1 MGTKYAFGID
11 LGTTNSCI
19 AVKTKD
25 DVPKVI
31 DLIEGSGDFTNT
43 LPSCV
48 MYDNGKIIVGKE
60 AYQKRYD
67 TKHVVY
73 SSKRDIG
80 SDKTYPIEINGE
92 IVNITPV
99 DVAAEVLSA
108 LKRSAE
114 IVYGE
119 VKDVTIT
126 VPAYFTAEARKAT
139 QEAAEKAG
147 LNVKALIN
155 EPTAAALNYARN
167 SEKDENILVYDLG
180 GGTFDVTVL
189 NIRAGSSGLDDFFG
203 TESAAIGAEVLS
215 TGGNRCLGGDDLDR
229 IAADLA
235 IQAAEATFKKEHP
248 EIEES
253 LVDFLKKKYPI
264 VYEKIV
270 LTAEQLKKRISTSNI
285 SVYNE
290 TFGKDDY
297 CPYEVVTVFGDN
309 IFAKAAEQ
317 IFMRT
322 ESIVQECM
330 HNANIGYTDLD
341 KVVLVGGSTKLIH
354 IRNAIKNFLEKKKVS
369 SDIIYSNFSP
379 DEAVALGASIN
390 SAILT
395 GEMNMEFSDVL
406 SQSIGISEIDSVNG
420 RSTGERYRILVS
432 KNTKIPTTPKV
443 HAAYVEPG
451 ETQVIIP
458 FYQGDER
465 LLEDNMHIGTVY
477 LDIPKS
483 DKPQDVSLKYWVTA
497 SGSLEVSASAGGNS
511 INARL
516 ENILRPVAKKVD
528 AKTSKLKKELKRLE
542 DTLREYA
549 SDEDLQVGLDRI
561 EQVREHYTKESFSS
575 LKKFIQEVTR
585 KNIST
590 ALNGAQDGVRSKA
603 ALSSLFQADG
613 ASAEE
618 DSDEEE

>member
-19 AVKTKD
+19 AVKMKNEI
-25 DVPKVI
+25 PKVI

-48 MYDNGKIIVGKE
+48 MYKDDKIIVGKE
-60 AYQKRYD
+60 AYQQRYD

-80 SDKTYPIEINGE
+80 SDKVYPIEINGKT
-92 IVNITPV
+92 VNITPI
-99 DVAAEVLSA
+99 DVASEVLRALKKSAEV
-108 LKRSAE
+108 
-114 IVYGE
+114 VYGE
-119 VKDVTIT
+119 VDEVTIT

-147 LNVKALIN
+147 LTVKALIN

-167 SEKDENILVYDLG
+167 SEMDENILVYDLG

-189 NIRAGSSGLDDFFG
+189 NIRAGSNSLDDFFG
-203 TESAAIGAEVLS
+203 TESSAIGAEVLS
-215 TGGNRCLGGDDLDR
+215 TGGNRYLGGDDLDR

-235 IQAAEATFKKEHP
+235 IQASEESFKEDHP
-248 EIEES
+248 EITEP
-253 LVDFLKKKYPI
+253 LVDFLKENYSVI
-264 VYEKIV
+264 YEKIV
-270 LTAEQLKKRISTSNI
+270 LTAEQLKKRIGTSNI

-290 TFGKDDY
+290 TFGNDEY
-297 CPYEVVTVFGDN
+297 CPYEIVAVFGDN
-309 IFAKAAEQ
+309 IFTKAAEQ

-330 HNANIGYTDLD
+330 HNANMDYTDLD

-354 IRNAIKNFLEKKKVS
+354 IRNAIKNFLEKRKVS

-406 SQSIGISEIDSVNG
+406 SQSIGISEIDTINERTTS
-420 RSTGERYRILVS
+420 ERYKILVP

-443 HAAYVEPG
+443 HNAYVEPG
-451 ETQVIIP
+451 EIQVVIP

-483 DKPQDVSLKYWVTA
+483 DKSQDVSLKYWVTA

-511 INARL
+511 VNARL
-516 ENILRPVAKKVD
+516 ENILRPVARKVD
-528 AKTSKLKKELKRLE
+528 AKASKLKKELKRLE

-549 SDEDLQVGLDRI
+549 SDEDLQAGLSMI
-561 EQVREHYTKESFSS
+561 EQIKESYTKEEFSS
-575 LKKFIQEVTR
+575 LKKF
-585 KNIST
+585 
-590 ALNGAQDGVRSKA
+590 VRSVTNGSISDALDNAQRGVESKA
-603 ALSSLFQADG
+603 KLSGIFSPG
-613 ASAEE
+613 GNSAEE
-618 DSDEEE
+618 EED